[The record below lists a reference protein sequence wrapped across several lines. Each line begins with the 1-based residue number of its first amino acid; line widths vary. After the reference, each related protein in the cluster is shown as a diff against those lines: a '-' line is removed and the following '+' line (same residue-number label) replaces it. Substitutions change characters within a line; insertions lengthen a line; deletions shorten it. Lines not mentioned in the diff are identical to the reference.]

1 MLIAIDV
8 GNTHTVIGAFE
19 GDRLLGTFRLTSH
32 RNLTVDE
39 LSWWMEGLLRRRGLD
54 PGDIRGLAVS
64 SVVPPLTGVFE
75 EYARRNGTPLL
86 VVGPSTDTGIAVR
99 YEPPADVGAD
109 RVVNAVAAHHRCPD
123 CDVIVVDFGTAT
135 TFDAVTARGEYLGGV
150 IVPGVTVSLDA
161 LFARTARLPRV
172 EVQRPPAVVG
182 RTTVHSIQ
190 SGAYYGYLA
199 MMEGLVTRMR
209 AEMREPVRVLATGGL
224 AGLLAGDSPLIDEV
238 LPDLTLE
245 GLRLVWERQGRPL
258 S

>member
-39 LSWWMEGLLRRRGLD
+39 LAWWMEGLMRRKGLD
-54 PGDIRGLAVS
+54 PDQVEGLVVG
-64 SVVPPLTGVFE
+64 SVVPPLTGVFQD
-75 EYARRNGTPLL
+75 YGARSGLSVL
-86 VVGPSTDTGIAVR
+86 VVGPQTDTGIRVL

-109 RVVNAVAAHHRCPD
+109 RVVNAVAAHHRHPD
-123 CDVIVVDFGTAT
+123 QDVIIVDFGTAT

-161 LFARTARLPRV
+161 LFTRTARLPRV
-172 EVQRPPAVVG
+172 EVQRPATVVG
-182 RTTVHSIQ
+182 RSTVHSIQ
-190 SGAYYGYLA
+190 SGAFYGYLA
-199 MMEGLVTRMR
+199 MVEGLVARMR
-209 AEMREPVRVLATGGL
+209 REMVEPVRVLATGGL
-224 AGLLAGDSPLIDEV
+224 AGLLCGESPRIDEV

-245 GLRLVWERQGRPL
+245 GLRLVWERSR
-258 S
+258 

>member
-1 MLIAIDV
+1 VLIAIDV

-19 GDRLLGTFRLTSH
+19 GERLLGTFRLTSH

-39 LSWWMEGLLRRRGLD
+39 LAWWMEGLMHRRGLD
-54 PGDIRGLAVS
+54 PGLARGMVLS

-75 EYARRNGTPLL
+75 EYARRNGTSLL
-86 VVGPSTDTGIAVR
+86 VVGPETDTGIEVL
-99 YEPPADVGAD
+99 YQPPGDVGAD
-109 RVVNAVAAHHRCPD
+109 RVVNAVAAHHRCPGQ
-123 CDVIVVDFGTAT
+123 DVIVVDFGTAT

-172 EVQRPPAVVG
+172 EVQRPPSVVG

-199 MMEGLVTRMR
+199 MVEGLVSRIR
-209 AEMREPVRVLATGGL
+209 REMAEPVRVLATGGL
-224 AGLLAGDSPLIDEV
+224 AGLLCGDSPLIDEV

-245 GLRLVWERQGRPL
+245 GLRLVWERSR
-258 S
+258 